1 MKSTTTRLFSP
12 VIIIFLLMLAL
23 NVQAQDR
30 IFTYTYQ
37 SGTLDKGQRE
47 IEIWNTLHSGRD
59 DYYRGLKSRIEFE
72 IGLSS
77 KLQTSFYLN
86 YESSTSGILVPGE
99 ITKSYL
105 ISEKEF
111 GFSNE
116 WKLKLSDPSANRLGS
131 AVYAELEISPNEV
144 ALETKLILDKQY
156 DKFYHALNLTIE
168 PEWEAESGTD
178 EIEQEFEL
186 EFGLNYG
193 LAWNINQNWNAGLEL
208 MNVNKYAMDEH
219 LEYAAVFIG
228 PALSY
233 SNESFWINFTLM
245 PQLPSL
251 YQKDK
256 NAESRL
262 IFDGHE
268 KLEARLLFSFNL

>member
-1 MKSTTTRLFSP
+1 MKRKITLQHSA
-12 VIIIFLLMLAL
+12 VLLLTLLLSAYTA
-23 NVQAQDR
+23 NAQDR

-37 SGTLDKGQRE
+37 SSTLNKGQRE
-47 IEIWNTLHSGRD
+47 IEIWNTLHSGRN

-72 IGLSS
+72 MGLAS

-86 YESSTSGILVPGE
+86 FSSSTSGLVVPGE
-99 ITKSYL
+99 S
-105 ISEKEF
+105 SERMLSSNYEF

-116 WKLKLSDPSANRLGS
+116 WKLKLSDPSANKLGS
-131 AVYAELEISPNEV
+131 AIYAELEISPSEM

-156 DKFYHALNLTIE
+156 DKFYHAINITME
-168 PEWEAESGTD
+168 PEWEAEAGTD
-178 EIEQEFEL
+178 EILQEFEF

-193 LAWNINQNWNAGLEL
+193 LAWNINTHWNAGVEL
-208 MNVNKYAMDEH
+208 MNINKYAMDEH

-233 SNESFWINFTLM
+233 STEKFWINFTMM

-256 NAESRL
+256 NAESSL

-268 KLEARLLFSFNL
+268 KIEARLLFSFNL